1 MSSHKQ
7 VSLFRST
14 SGSHSSK
21 SLTWRLAG
29 ILLAPRGGA
38 QPTKSRWFWCI
49 AWCARLVRTL
59 ALCSTF
65 LAFTASTRA
74 QWVSVDPAF
83 PAGPAPSSP
92 VTALARDAQGAW
104 LVNGTFTN
112 LSPLPDLRMA
122 RLDPTGLLDI
132 SFAPE
137 LDRNPDRIHSLPGG
151 RILISGVTNV
161 SGVARPGLARLNSD
175 GSLDETFIPPWP
187 ANPQQSLVGTPSP
200 DGSVWVTGTFTTLDG
215 QPRNRIARLRSDGSL
230 ESEFTSPFAP
240 TNLVWVAGVQG
251 NGRALVAGAFNEVA
265 GVTAHSLVRLH
276 PDGSVD
282 ATFSSG
288 LALNERIERAVLQPD
303 DRLVAAIHSVQSP
316 AGFDMPVEP
325 RRLARFDSDGSL
337 DPTFLVPYESA
348 GLLSS
353 PRVHALALQ
362 PDGKILMSGTFLR
375 VHGTPRARVARL
387 HPDGSL
393 DQCFDVVFSADLF
406 ALTLGAGMDG
416 SVVLGGL
423 FAGLQGTWNPN
434 LIRLLPAPDCDPGMI
449 EFAIS
454 EVSAR
459 ADAGRIR
466 VPVIRYNG
474 ADRTQTVRFST
485 RDGSAQ
491 AGVDYDSVSGTLT
504 FAPGQRSHFIE
515 VPLLYRSE
523 PTGARAFELDLFEPG
538 GGADLGIQTSVI
550 VKIGEALPGSAGAPD
565 LDYQVALDGPVR
577 RILPLDDGRILI
589 AGTFTNVNGQLNP
602 NVARLLPNGS
612 TDTTFGRT
620 QPLDGAVRAIALDL
634 EGRLLVAGDFQ
645 HVDEFW
651 RPGLARLQADG
662 SLDEAFAPFDDWPVH
677 LHGYATQ
684 LESILVLEDGGIL
697 CGGAAATT
705 PHSWNQFLVKLSPD
719 GAIDHAFSDQM
730 PPRIVCADL
739 ARLSNGHVLV
749 HGSGLG
755 GALVPIRPD
764 GSMDLGFRPPADLQ
778 FVSYSGSALA
788 VMPDGRVTVAGV
800 PHFETSLSDQPR
812 LWRLNPDGSRDAG
825 FFVPPPP
832 VPSPLGNL
840 TMVYTFSVAADGRVL
855 VAGSFSGSG
864 ASTTTLARLHAD
876 GSFDPTFHQGT
887 GLEPSP
893 GRSVPDAH
901 ALVALPTGGW
911 LLGGDFSSYDG
922 FAQPHLVRLLPESI
936 ERPQSFS
943 FGISNLTVWE
953 TNGPVAFEV
962 WRAGDLTRPARVTVR
977 AEDGTAVGGEDFVPL
992 DLRLEFAPGQWS
1004 RTVEI
1009 QIIDDQLVEPVE
1021 QFTVHL
1027 LDPDGGYELAN
1038 PSVMTVRIHSDDI
1051 GVEFVADQFHAVE
1064 EEGFAYGAVHWI
1076 SGGSTTPV
1084 DPQVRI
1090 DIIPETGRSEDLGVD
1105 SLLVAREID
1114 LSSGRGTNQFRIPI
1128 LDNAAPDGTRIFRLE
1143 LVGTA
1148 NVIPGPRATALL
1160 IIEDRD
1166 FPTAPARGVAG
1177 VVEAIATAPNGGV
1190 YLAGDFTGVH
1200 GVTRMGIARLEPDGE
1215 VDLSFDPGTGADGP
1229 VTAIGIQSDG
1239 RLLIA
1244 GNFNHVC
1251 GVSRAGVARLET
1263 DGALDLSFDPGLG
1276 AGDTNSVPFIRAVL
1290 PCDDGSLWLGGSFT
1304 HFDGRPSQSLVRLL
1318 ADGRV
1323 DSTFTSP
1330 FTDLSWTFPSRSWS
1344 PSIIQ
1349 AVLHQPNDKILVV
1362 GWLHT
1367 STSPLV
1373 GSTVTLI
1380 RLDPDG
1386 RIDDGFSRVG
1396 DGFIYPAWSVA
1407 LDAQGRILAGMSGVT
1422 TNRWNLRQP
1431 TDPTNWV
1438 AIARFHPNGQRD
1450 LSFQVRNE
1458 PEVPYAITGVRQVV
1472 IQPDERILF
1481 SAGIFTS
1488 DRITSTGFT
1497 LEQTILGRLLPDGDW
1512 DNSFGMLVCNL
1523 PRVDSANP
1531 HWFTGPRVR
1540 VGGTQAPLSTAWLA
1554 PQSDGVLVLAGGFHA
1569 VNHEPRGRLARV
1581 DASGALRGRLHLEL
1595 SRNDSLGLRL
1605 RLPGEVEVPYELEIS
1620 TDLEHW
1626 SGWLF
1631 NGHPWWPLEL
1641 WLPADDPARFYR
1653 ATPIR

>member
-1 MSSHKQ
+1 MSSRKQ
-7 VSLFRST
+7 VSLFRGA
-14 SGSHSSK
+14 SGSHPSK
-21 SLTWRLAG
+21 GLMCRLAG
-29 ILLAPRGGA
+29 VFLGPQGGT
-38 QPTKSRWFWCI
+38 QPTTSRCLSFF
-49 AWCARLVRTL
+49 AWSARLVRTL
-59 ALCSTF
+59 ALCSLF
-65 LAFTASTRA
+65 LAFPAWTRA

-83 PAGPAPSSP
+83 PAGPGPSSP
-92 VTALARDAQGAW
+92 ITALARDAQGAW

-122 RLDPTGLLDI
+122 RLGPTGLLDI
-132 SFAPE
+132 SFAPD
-137 LDRNPDRIHSLPGG
+137 LDRNPDRIHSLPDG

-175 GSLDETFIPPWP
+175 GSLDETFNPPWA
-187 ANPQQSLVGTPSP
+187 ANPQQQLTGTPSP

-215 QPRNRIARLRSDGSL
+215 QSRNRIARLRNDGSL

-240 TNLVWVAGVQG
+240 TNTVSVAGVLAD
-251 NGRALVAGAFNEVA
+251 GRALVTGAFSEVA

-282 ATFSSG
+282 VTFASG
-288 LALNERIERAVLQPD
+288 LGVNDRIERAVLQPD
-303 DRLVAAIHSVQSP
+303 GRLVAAVHSVQSP
-316 AGFDMPVEP
+316 FGFDMPGAP
-325 RRLARFDSDGSL
+325 SRLVRFELDGPL
-337 DPTFLVPYESA
+337 DPSFHVPFESPV
-348 GLLSS
+348 LPLS

-362 PDGKILMSGTFLR
+362 PDGTILMAGTFFR

-393 DQCFDVVFSADLF
+393 DPCFDVAFSAELF
-406 ALTLGAGMDG
+406 ALTLGAGIDG
-416 SVVLGGL
+416 SVVIGGL
-423 FAGLQGTWNPN
+423 LAGLQGTWNPN

-459 ADAGRIR
+459 ADAMKIH
-466 VPVIRYNG
+466 VPVVRHNG

-491 AGVDYDSVSGTLT
+491 AVVDYESTEGTLT
-504 FAPGQRSHFIE
+504 FAPEQRSHFIE
-515 VPLLYRSE
+515 VPLLYRGDIA
-523 PTGARAFELDLFEPG
+523 GARAFEVDLLEPA
-538 GGADLGIQTSVI
+538 GGASLGIQTTV
-550 VKIGEALPGSAGAPD
+550 VVTVHEALPGSAGAPD
-565 LDYQVALDGPVR
+565 PAYQVDLDGPIR
-577 RILPLDDGRILI
+577 RILPLADDRVLI
-589 AGTFTNVNGQLNP
+589 AGGFTNVNGQHNP
-602 NVARLLPNGS
+602 NLARLLADGS
-612 TDTTFGRT
+612 IDPTFGRT
-620 QPLDGAVRAIALDL
+620 QPLDGAVRAIALDQ
-634 EGRLLVAGDFQ
+634 EGRLLVAGGFQ
-645 HVDEFW
+645 HVDAVW
-651 RPGLARLQADG
+651 RPGLARFQPDG
-662 SLDEAFAPFDDWPVH
+662 TLDTAFGPFDDWPIH

-684 LESILVLEDGGIL
+684 VESILVLEDGDIL

-705 PHSWNQFLVKLSPD
+705 PHSWSQFLVKLSPD
-719 GAIDHAFSDQM
+719 GAIDPTFSDHM
-730 PPRIVCADL
+730 PPRVVCAEL
-739 ARLSNGHVLV
+739 ARLTDGIVLM

-764 GSMDLGFRPPADLQ
+764 GAMDFGFRPPADLQ
-778 FVSYSGSALA
+778 FVSHSGSSLG
-788 VMPDGRVTVAGV
+788 VMADGRVTVAGT
-800 PHFETSLSDQPR
+800 PHFETSLPNQPR

-832 VPSPLGNL
+832 DLGPLGNL
-840 TMVYTFSVAADGRVL
+840 AVVEAFSVAADGRVL
-855 VAGSFSGSG
+855 VAGSFSGNG
-864 ASTTTLARLHAD
+864 GSTTKLARLHAD

-893 GRSVPDAH
+893 GRSVPDVN
-901 ALVALPTGGW
+901 ALVALPSGGW
-911 LLGGDFSSYDG
+911 LLGGDFASYDG
-922 FAQPHLVRLLPESI
+922 FAQPHLVKLLPESV

-943 FGISNLTVWE
+943 FAISALTVWE
-953 TNGPVAFEV
+953 TNGPVALEV
-962 WRAGDLTRPARVTVR
+962 WRQGDLTQPASVTVR
-977 AEDGTAVGGEDFVPL
+977 TEDGTALGGEDFVPL

-1004 RTVEI
+1004 RTVEV

-1021 QFTVHL
+1021 QFTVYL
-1027 LDPDGGYELAN
+1027 AQPDSGYELTN
-1038 PSVMTVRIHSDDI
+1038 PTVVTIRIHSDDI
-1051 GVEFVADQFHAVE
+1051 GVEFVADEFHAVE
-1064 EEGFAYGAVHWI
+1064 EEGFAHGAVRWI
-1076 SGGSTTPV
+1076 GGGSATPT
-1084 DPQVRI
+1084 DPEVRI
-1090 DIIPETGRSEDLGVD
+1090 DIVPEVGRIEDLGVD
-1105 SLLVAREID
+1105 SLLVPRELD
-1114 LSSGRGTNQFRIPI
+1114 LQSGRGTNEFRIPI

-1177 VVEAIATAPNGGV
+1177 VVEAIVTAPNGGV

-1200 GVTRMGIARLEPDGE
+1200 GVARMGIARLEPDGE
-1215 VDLSFDPGTGADGP
+1215 VDLSFDPGAGLDGL
-1229 VTAIGIQSDG
+1229 VTAIGIQSDQ
-1239 RLLIA
+1239 RLIIA
-1244 GNFNHVC
+1244 GNFSHVH
-1251 GVSRAGVARLET
+1251 GVPRANVARLEA
-1263 DGALDLSFDPGLG
+1263 DGTLDLTFDPGLG
-1276 AGDTNSVPFIRAVL
+1276 AGDTNGVPFIRAVL
-1290 PCDDGSLWLGGSFT
+1290 PCDDGTLWLGGSFT
-1304 HFDGRPSQSLVRLL
+1304 HWDGRPSQSLVRLH
-1318 ADGRV
+1318 ADGHV
-1323 DSTFTSP
+1323 DTTFTSP

-1344 PSIIQ
+1344 PSIVQ
-1349 AVLHQPNDKILVV
+1349 AVLHQPNGKILVI

-1396 DGFIYPAWSVA
+1396 EGFNYPAWSVA

-1422 TNRWNLRQP
+1422 TNRWNLREP
-1431 TDPTNWV
+1431 TEPTNWV

-1458 PEVPYAITGVRQVV
+1458 PEVPYAVTGVRQVV
-1472 IQPDERILF
+1472 VQPDGRILF

-1488 DRITSTGFT
+1488 DRITSTGFA

-1512 DNSFGMLVCNL
+1512 DNSFGMLVCDL

-1540 VGGTQAPLSTAWLA
+1540 VGGTHAPLSTAWLA

-1569 VNHEPRGRLARV
+1569 VNHEPRWRLARV
-1581 DASGALRGRLHLEL
+1581 DAAGTLRGRLHLEL
-1595 SRNDSLGLRL
+1595 ARDEFEGVRL
-1605 RLPGEVEVPYELEIS
+1605 RLPGEVEVPYELETS

-1653 ATPIR
+1653 AIPIR